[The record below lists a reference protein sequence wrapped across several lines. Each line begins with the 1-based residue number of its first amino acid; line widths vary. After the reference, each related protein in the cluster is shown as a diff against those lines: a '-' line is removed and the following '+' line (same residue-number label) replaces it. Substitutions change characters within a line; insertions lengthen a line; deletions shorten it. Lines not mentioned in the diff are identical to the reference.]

1 MKDYFTMITDEMRL
15 EIDNYYNSKNVD
27 YKLKIRTSGGRYI
40 ELFLQPEIDYTGTV
54 REITSPDSNDDSFIL
69 HERYYQDII
78 NAMDN
83 LKRYYE
89 QDQRKAE
96 YLAEKEMQEG

>member
-1 MKDYFTMITDEMRL
+1 MKDYYTLINDEMRL
-15 EIDNYYNSKNVD
+15 EIDNYYNIENVD
-27 YKLKIRTSGGRYI
+27 YKLKIWTSGGRYI

-78 NAMDN
+78 NAMDD

-89 QDQRKAE
+89 QDH
-96 YLAEKEMQEG
+96 YLTEKRMQEG